1 MRILVFED
9 LAFQAAIYNIP
20 IKTLTKYR
28 GIVSNC
34 CKGYY
39 NHGIQVAYYSKAGSD
54 LMDRLIHDFE
64 REILLAEAFASRE
77 DPMETVYHRT
87 TAEMIHKRLKTLESI
102 KK

>member
-1 MRILVFED
+1 MSSSPIDREARLNSLRLKLGRELEED
-9 LAFQAAIYNIP
+9 F
-20 IKTLTKYR
+20 R
-28 GIVSNC
+28 
-34 CKGYY
+34 
-39 NHGIQVAYYSKAGSD
+39 KAGSD

-87 TAEMIHKRLKTLESI
+87 TADMIHKTLKTLESI